1 MKNNK
6 DYFLGTDLT
15 ELERLKLQ
23 HDIWKPYVLEAW
35 KRAGISSGS
44 KVIDIGA
51 GPGYASFDLSQIV
64 GKAGEVYSIERSVN
78 FTNYISKIKEE
89 QNLQNLNVYNLDL
102 IADDFPNITAHAA
115 WCRWVACF
123 VSDPKLLIHK
133 INKSLRNGGVAI
145 FYEYINYESF
155 RLVPRSEALITFVE
169 NVVKNWRESGGEPDI
184 ANVLPTLLA
193 ENGFKIISTKPHVFS
208 ATPSDLIWQ
217 WPFTFVYTHV
227 DRLFELGKVSKEWVS
242 NVRSELIKAQSNPE
256 SFFITPTV
264 LEIIAEKIK

>member
-6 DYFLGTDLT
+6 DYFLGTDLI

-51 GPGYASFDLSQIV
+51 GPGYASFDLSEIV
-64 GKAGEVYSIERSVN
+64 GLSGEVYAIERSSN
-78 FTNYISKIKEE
+78 FTNYISHKVESENIK
-89 QNLQNLNVYNLDL
+89 NIKTFNLDL
-102 IADDFPNITAHAA
+102 MVDEFPEIKADVSS
-115 WCRWVACF
+115 CRWVACF

-145 FYEYINYESF
+145 FYEYINYRSF
-155 RLVPRSEALITFVE
+155 RLIPQTEELNSFVE
-169 NVVKNWRESGGEPDI
+169 HVVSNWHESGGEPDI

-193 ENGFKIISTKPHVFS
+193 ENGFKITSTKPHVFS

-242 NVRSELIKAQSNPE
+242 NVRSELINAQNNPE

-264 LEIIAEKIK
+264 LEIIAEKIN